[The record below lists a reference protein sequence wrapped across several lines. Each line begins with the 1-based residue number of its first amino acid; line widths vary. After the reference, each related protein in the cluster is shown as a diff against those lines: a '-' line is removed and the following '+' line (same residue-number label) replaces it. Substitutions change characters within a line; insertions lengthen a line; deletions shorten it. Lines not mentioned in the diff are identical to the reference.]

1 MTSDTHFKRLHYV
14 AGHYRELQGL
24 ALVPFGL
31 IFLAP
36 GLIPDG
42 WGPQGETWRW
52 FTIIGALLLSWL
64 ATLYYQR
71 VVGRAWPAFRTGGS
85 YRWLAIMTCG
95 ALLLGYFA
103 APWFDSRV
111 NPSISLTALVMAGL
125 LLIPFISA
133 RGRYR
138 HHYLFLAVLYTA
150 VALLPLTGLV
160 KSAQLVEDPLL
171 FGLLYG
177 LPWIVGGLGDH
188 IFLMRSLKP
197 LPREAV
203 DGSI

>member
-1 MTSDTHFKRLHYV
+1 MTNETQLNRLRYV
-14 AGHYRELQGL
+14 AGHYRDLQGL
-24 ALVPFGL
+24 SLVPFGL

-36 GLIPDG
+36 GFIPGG
-42 WGPQGETWRW
+42 WGQQGETWLW
-52 FTIIGALLLSWL
+52 LTIIGALLLSWL
-64 ATLYYQR
+64 ASIYYQR
-71 VVGRAWPAFRTGGS
+71 VVGRAWPALRTGGS
-85 YRWLAIMTCG
+85 YRWLAIMICG

-111 NPSISLTALVMAGL
+111 DPPFSVTALVMAGV
-125 LLIPFISA
+125 LLIPFVSA

-138 HHYLFLAVLYTA
+138 HHYLVLALLYVA

-160 KSAQLVEDPLL
+160 TTAQLVSEPLL

-177 LPWIVGGLGDH
+177 LPWIIGGLGDH

-197 LPREAV
+197 LPKEAI
-203 DGSI
+203 DGSV

>member
-1 MTSDTHFKRLHYV
+1 MTSDTQLERLRYV

-36 GLIPDG
+36 GMIPDA
-42 WGPQGETWRW
+42 WGQQSETWRW

-64 ATLYYQR
+64 ATTYYQR

-85 YRWLAIMTCG
+85 YRWLAIMTCS

-138 HHYLFLAVLYTA
+138 AVWLALRL
-150 VALLPLTGLV
+150 ALDRRRAWRPHLPDALSKAATERGNRWQHL
-160 KSAQLVEDPLL
+160 
-171 FGLLYG
+171 
-177 LPWIVGGLGDH
+177 
-188 IFLMRSLKP
+188 RSWL
-197 LPREAV
+197 RSTV
-203 DGSI
+203 